1 MGHFHP
7 ENVID
12 NGFLEDLDIGTS
24 DEWILER
31 VGIRRR
37 RTVLP
42 LDYIRSTY
50 NRDPRGAGE
59 AALYDNADT
68 AARAAAM
75 ALERAGVA
83 CADIGLV
90 VSGGCYPDMAIPADA
105 SRVAAAAGIDAPGI
119 DINSACCSFGAQLH
133 MLGSMEGLPRFV
145 LVVNPE
151 NTNAGHRLLRPRQR
165 RALGGRHQRR
175 GAVGQGAGRGQGGR
189 QHPGG
194 RLQALGRGPHPAPRP
209 LLPGGERRAAVRH
222 QDDDRPG
229 PGDASR
235 GQQARR
241 VRRRGAAVH
250 RPPGQPADA
259 AGGSPAGPG
268 STANPTGTT
277 SPSSATPG
285 PPGPRWCSPSA
296 GRSWDQGT
304 ASSSPWS
311 VPASPGRACESRS
324 PEDALLRV
332 HRARPLHLRRAARKS
347 RRAPWSRTRRPSSSA
362 CRRRRC

>member
-1 MGHFHP
+1 MAPLFLHGMGHFHP

-12 NGFLEDLDIGTS
+12 NGFLEELDIGTS

-42 LDYIRSTY
+42 LDYIRSTR

-83 CADIGLV
+83 ASEIGLV

-105 SRVAAAAGIDAPGI
+105 SRVAAAADIDAPGI

-151 NTNAGHRLLRPRQR
+151 NTTRAIDYSDRANAVLWGDGTSAAVLSAREPAPARVVASTLGADSKRWDAVRIPRHGHFFQEGNAVQRFAIKTTISLVREMLPEARRHAGAGAGAVRFIGHQANLLMLEGVARRTGFEGDSHWHNVSEFGNTGASGAPVVLSQRWEELRPGDSVV
-165 RALGGRHQRR
+165 L
-175 GAVGQGAGRGQGGR
+175 AV
-189 QHPGG
+189 
-194 RLQALGRGPHPAPRP
+194 
-209 LLPGGERRAAVRH
+209 V
-222 QDDDRPG
+222 
-229 PGDASR
+229 
-235 GQQARR
+235 
-241 VRRRGAAVH
+241 
-250 RPPGQPADA
+250 
-259 AGGSPAGPG
+259 GSGL
-268 STANPTGTT
+268 TW
-277 SPSSATPG
+277 SS
-285 PPGPRWCSPSA
+285 
-296 GRSWDQGT
+296 
-304 ASSSPWS
+304 
-311 VPASPGRACESRS
+311 
-324 PEDALLRV
+324 LRIEV
-332 HRARPLHLRRAARKS
+332 S
-347 RRAPWSRTRRPSSSA
+347 
-362 CRRRRC
+362 